1 MALRHDVRGLYI
13 KQKGEMMAG
22 AHRIRVRL
30 KDGKKSTWGKIKS
43 QIGTDL
49 DVRDVPET
57 GARGSEF
64 IVCADSQE
72 RIERVRTALS
82 AAGLEETVGTTEI
95 EITATSARQ
104 RTQARLPAAQP
115 LQPTNALQES
125 CGPGLPKK
133 PYGFVAL
140 PATFVTAEPVWH
152 DGTSTAGRLSG
163 EVRLEMENLT
173 PLLVGWERQKIGD
186 QDAAASPW
194 PIPFTRDA
202 SGGAVHV
209 SIPNV
214 GRTIESKSVLCPLR
228 APWGDRPVIISGDSL
243 KGMLRHE
250 LGALLGAPMER
261 VAERSY
267 SYRPNSLH
275 PKDPKRRLTPR
286 LARVPVDG
294 IEMREL
300 EAGKRARV
308 PTALELLP
316 ANLEYDKNNGLSQEC
331 YRFDPANSGG
341 ATYRGGLGAGKKL
354 NSKRRLHSRLAA
366 LTAKTIERA
375 AVPQIVQ
382 EGYLNTLR
390 HLTDLDHGHFS
401 ERHPDVPNTVTGN
414 EARQRILEAAAN
426 VVFSPGDLVWVEWDT
441 KQKQIVSIGWHYYYR
456 WAYQDTIRE
465 KGWTAEREGLFPL
478 ADEKGEVPTR
488 LSAVRRL
495 FGYTGDNEGSA
506 GIGEGNYSQLMGRI
520 SINAALEEVPNNAT
534 DEGRFLPP
542 TFLKELG
549 MPRPS
554 AVEFYLKQPYYPKS
568 RPSDRACL
576 VTYGDAAG
584 YDEPGQLS
592 GRKFYLDRDEAYTAT
607 PWKDDSESNRLNDR
621 STLVLEASKPGR
633 RFRFTLRFRDLDPHE
648 LAAALLALCPDQFH
662 KVVGGRHSNG
672 YCSKLGYARPLGWGT
687 VRIQVREL
695 HLLGSTEN
703 GPKLDRE
710 PDLDGWFRRHFQP
723 TEMLE
728 KWLDVHRHKNPDAS
742 DYPSENGQIYTFHAR
757 LRAEHTRLR
766 RYERQH

>member
-1 MALRHDVRGLYI
+1 
-13 KQKGEMMAG
+13 MMAG
-22 AHRIRVRL
+22 ALRIRVRL
-30 KDGKKSTWGKIKS
+30 RDGKKSTWGKIKS

-57 GARGSEF
+57 GAKGSEF
-64 IVCADSQE
+64 IVCANSLE
-72 RIERVRTALS
+72 RIERVRTALT
-82 AAGLEETVGTTEI
+82 AMGLEEVPGSTDLETA
-95 EITATSARQ
+95 ATSGPQPR
-104 RTQARLPAAQP
+104 RMGLPKEQSGRPVSAAQ
-115 LQPTNALQES
+115 QP
-125 CGPGLPKK
+125 CGPSLRKK
-133 PYGFVAL
+133 PYGFVPL
-140 PATFVTAEPVWH
+140 PDVFSTAEPVWH

-163 EVRLEMENLT
+163 EIRFEMENLT
-173 PLLVGWERQKIGD
+173 PLLVGWERQKIVD
-186 QDAAASPW
+186 NDDAGSLW
-194 PIPFTRDA
+194 PIRFTRATAD
-202 SGGAVHV
+202 GVVNV
-209 SIPNV
+209 SIPGV
-214 GRTIESKSVLCPLR
+214 GRTIESKSILCSLR
-228 APWGDRPVIISGDSL
+228 APWGDRPVIVPGDSL

-267 SYRPNSLH
+267 SYRPNSLY
-275 PKDPKRRLTPR
+275 PNEPNPQLVPR
-286 LARVPVDG
+286 LARVFADG
-294 IEMREL
+294 VEMREL
-300 EAGKRARV
+300 CKGVSVRV
-308 PTALELLP
+308 PSALELLP
-316 ANLEYDKNNGLSQEC
+316 ANLKYDKKHQLSNEC

-341 ATYRGGLGAGKKL
+341 AAYHGGLGAGENL
-354 NSKRRLHSRLAA
+354 NSRRKLHSRLAG
-366 LTAKTIERA
+366 LTDKTIERV
-375 AVPQIVQ
+375 AVRQIVQ

-390 HLTDLDHGHFS
+390 HLTDLAHGHFS
-401 ERHPDVPNTVTGN
+401 ERHPDIPNMVTGN
-414 EARQRILEAAAN
+414 EARQRILEAAGT
-426 VVFSPGDLVWVEWDT
+426 VVFSPGDLTWVEWDT

-456 WAYQDTIRE
+456 WAYQDTIRR
-465 KGWTAEREGLFPL
+465 KGGTVEREGLFPL
-478 ADEKGEVPTR
+478 AQEKGEMPVQ
-488 LSAVRRL
+488 LSAVRTL

-506 GIGEGNYSQLMGRI
+506 GIGGGNYSQLMGRI
-520 SINAALEEVPNNAT
+520 SINAALEALPSNAK
-534 DEGRFLPP
+534 DEERFLPP

-554 AVEFYLKQPYYPKS
+554 AVEFYLKQPYHPKS

-648 LAAALLALCPDQFH
+648 LAATLLAFCPDQFH
-662 KVVGGRHSNG
+662 KVVGGKHSNG

-687 VRIQVREL
+687 VRIQALEL
-695 HLLGSTEN
+695 HLLSSTEN

-710 PDLDGWFRRHFQP
+710 PDLDGWFQRHFQR

-728 KWLDVHRHKNPDAS
+728 KWLDVHRHKNPDAG
-742 DYPSENGQIYTFHAR
+742 DYPSESGQIYTFHAK

-766 RYERQH
+766 RYERQN

>member
-1 MALRHDVRGLYI
+1 
-13 KQKGEMMAG
+13 MAG

-30 KDGKKSTWGKIKS
+30 RDGKRSTWGKTKS

-57 GARGSEF
+57 SAHGSEF
-64 IVCADSQE
+64 IVCADSPE
-72 RIERVRTALS
+72 RIERVRAAMS
-82 AAGLEETVGTTEI
+82 AAGLEETAGTTEI
-95 EITATSARQ
+95 ETTATSGPQ
-104 RTQARLPAAQP
+104 HGQSRLPAAPP
-115 LQPTNALQES
+115 LQPANAGQQS
-125 CGPGLPKK
+125 RGPGLPKK
-133 PYGFVAL
+133 PYGFVPL

-163 EVRLEMENLT
+163 EVRFEIENLT
-173 PLLVGWERQKIGD
+173 PLLVGWERQKIVD
-186 QDAAASPW
+186 KDDADSPW

-202 SGGAVHV
+202 SGGAVQV
-209 SIPNV
+209 SVPDV

-228 APWGDRPVIISGDSL
+228 APWGDRAVIISGDSL

-294 IEMREL
+294 IEMREF
-300 EAGKRARV
+300 EAGTRARV

-316 ANLEYDKNNGLSQEC
+316 ENLEYDKSNGLSQEC

-354 NSKRRLHSRLAA
+354 NSRRRLHSRLAA
-366 LTAKTIERA
+366 LTDKTIERA
-375 AVPQIVQ
+375 VVPQIVQ

-414 EARQRILEAAAN
+414 EARQRILEAAAT
-426 VVFSPGDLVWVEWDT
+426 VVFSPGDLIWVEWDT

-456 WAYQDTIRE
+456 WAYQDTIRR
-465 KGWTAEREGLFPL
+465 KGGTVEREGLFPL
-478 ADEKGEVPTR
+478 AQEKGEVPVQ
-488 LSAVRRL
+488 LSAIRRL
-495 FGYTGDNEGSA
+495 FGYTGDSEGSA
-506 GIGEGNYSQLMGRI
+506 GIGKEDYSQLMGRI
-520 SINAALEEVPNNAT
+520 SINAALEVVPKNAK
-534 DEGRFLPP
+534 DGERFLPP

-554 AVEFYLKQPYYPKS
+554 AVEFYLGQPYYPKS

-621 STLVLEASKPGR
+621 STLALEASKPGR

-648 LAAALLALCPDQFH
+648 LAATLLAFCPDQFH
-662 KVVGGRHSNG
+662 KVVGGKHSNG
-672 YCSKLGYARPLGWGT
+672 YCSKLGYARPLGWGD
-687 VRIQVREL
+687 
-695 HLLGSTEN
+695 GSDS
-703 GPKLDRE
+703 GR
-710 PDLDGWFRRHFQP
+710 GA
-723 TEMLE
+723 
-728 KWLDVHRHKNPDAS
+728 AS
-742 DYPSENGQIYTFHAR
+742 TQ
-757 LRAEHTRLR
+757 
-766 RYERQH
+766 QHGEWPQA